1 MDIRDFLY
9 DLPPGA
15 VARYPAEKRE
25 DARLM
30 ILPRAGGSL
39 RHRVI
44 RDLPDILGRGD
55 LLVVNDTRVVPWR
68 LIGHREAGGKVEVLL
83 IRREAEGVYRA
94 MVSANRPL
102 PEGERLRFK
111 GGREAALGPPG
122 ADRVIR
128 FLEPDGVSGWIEE
141 SGEIP
146 IPPYLERRAEPVDS
160 ERYQTVFAAKPGA
173 IAAPTAGLHFTDD
186 LIGKIESKG
195 AGLVSLTL
203 HVGPGTFRP
212 VKTDRIE
219 NHEMDSEA
227 YILPG
232 ETAERIEEVRR
243 AGGRIVAVGTTVVR
257 VLEAVAMECREKS
270 GEKSGEKLIRE
281 SAGETR
287 LYIRPGHE
295 FRAVDALLTNF
306 HLPGSTLLILVAAF
320 AGRER
325 ILEAYEAAREAGYR
339 FYSYG
344 DAMLIE

>member
-1 MDIRDFLY
+1 
-9 DLPPGA
+9 
-15 VARYPAEKRE
+15 
-25 DARLM
+25 
-30 ILPRAGGSL
+30 
-39 RHRVI
+39 
-44 RDLPDILGRGD
+44 
-55 LLVVNDTRVVPWR
+55 
-68 LIGHREAGGKVEVLL
+68 
-83 IRREAEGVYRA
+83 
-94 MVSANRPL
+94 
-102 PEGERLRFK
+102 
-111 GGREAALGPPG
+111 
-122 ADRVIR
+122 
-128 FLEPDGVSGWIEE
+128 
-141 SGEIP
+141 
-146 IPPYLERRAEPVDS
+146 
-160 ERYQTVFAAKPGA
+160 
-173 IAAPTAGLHFTDD
+173 PTAGLHFTDE

-212 VKTDRIE
+212 GKTDRIE

-232 ETAERIEEVRR
+232 EAAERIEEVRR

-257 VLEAVAMECREKS
+257 VLEAVAMESR
-270 GEKSGEKLIRE
+270 EKSGEKLIRD

>member
-1 MDIRDFLY
+1 MDIRDFRY

-15 VARYPAEKRE
+15 IARYPTEKRE

-39 RHRVI
+39 RHRAI

-111 GGREAALGPPG
+111 GGREAELGPPG
-122 ADRVIR
+122 AERLFR
-128 FLEPDGVSGWIEE
+128 FLEPEGVSAWIEK
-141 SGEIP
+141 SGELP

-173 IAAPTAGLHFTDD
+173 IAAPTAGLHFTDE

-219 NHEMDSEA
+219 DHEMDPEA
-227 YILPG
+227 YILPA
-232 ETAERIEEVRR
+232 ETAERIEEARR

-257 VLEAVAMECREKS
+257 VLEAVAMASREKS
-270 GEKSGEKLIRE
+270 GGKLIRE